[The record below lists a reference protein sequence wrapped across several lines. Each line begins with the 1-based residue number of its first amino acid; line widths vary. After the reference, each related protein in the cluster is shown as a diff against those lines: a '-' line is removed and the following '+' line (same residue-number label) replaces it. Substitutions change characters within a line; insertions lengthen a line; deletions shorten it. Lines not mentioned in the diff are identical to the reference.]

1 MRTPFARHR
10 VPIYRLLLRIV
21 GDAAV
26 AEDLLSEVFLD
37 LWRKAEYFEGR
48 SSVSTW
54 LLAIARHKALS
65 ARQSK
70 PHAEL
75 GHSPG
80 PTRRP

>member
-1 MRTPFARHR
+1 LSQFSDELFKRIADGDRLAMRTLFARHC

-48 SSVSTW
+48 SCQRRRKI
-54 LLAIARHKALS
+54 AIS
-65 ARQSK
+65 
-70 PHAEL
+70 
-75 GHSPG
+75 
-80 PTRRP
+80 RPQ